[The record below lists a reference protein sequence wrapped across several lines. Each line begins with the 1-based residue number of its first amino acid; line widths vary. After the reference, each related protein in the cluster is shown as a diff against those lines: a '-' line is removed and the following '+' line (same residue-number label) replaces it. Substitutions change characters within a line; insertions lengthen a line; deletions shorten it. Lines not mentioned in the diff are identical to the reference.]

1 VIPIPVFPSQRPS
14 PSSVSYTPPP
24 LQPIDLPPTIKSEQ
38 LGSILMEFTKSIVEA
53 IKQANMSDNNHL
65 SSSSNFQRSTSC
77 NMCRKEHF
85 IRDCEVVTEYIC
97 AGKCRCNTE
106 GKVVLPSGSFIP
118 RDIPG
123 TLLRDRFDEWH
134 RRNPNQ
140 LASGTLFHSI
150 ISSDNSPH
158 SLPSQPL
165 YQLSTTD
172 RIVSLKAELFNL
184 RTRKP
189 GFTPVI
195 CTHAQKACNANVDP
209 DDDPA
214 PVQPPVISET
224 DQPHATSEP
233 PTSAPAIPFEPK
245 GPEHPPSRSKCWRTS

>member
-1 VIPIPVFPSQRPS
+1 
-14 PSSVSYTPPP
+14 
-24 LQPIDLPPTIKSEQ
+24 
-38 LGSILMEFTKSIVEA
+38 
-53 IKQANMSDNNHL
+53 MSDNNCL
-65 SSSSNFQRSTSC
+65 SSSSNFRRSTSC